1 MWAGDSSLCCVGG
14 SIWWLSLGFFQGCVE
29 LSVSQLFVHW
39 LLGCERGTIS
49 SLSLKWRPTCWFNS
63 ATAVHTNARMHSHTC
78 THTRIQIGHK
88 CPYKVTKHNYTHAQ
102 GTHYA
107 QRARKRKRE
116 SRGVK
121 REEELVGGQQLQH
134 TPAGRKLI
142 NINPNMSN
150 SKTALCFLMFPLSL
164 GKSFG
169 LRAGVQQGRESN

>member
-1 MWAGDSSLCCVGG
+1 M
-14 SIWWLSLGFFQGCVE
+14 E

-142 NINPNMSN
+142 NNNPKMSH
-150 SKTALCFLMFPLSL
+150 SKLLCVFLRFLSPWECHL
-164 GKSFG
+164 ASG
-169 LRAGVQQGRESN
+169 LKRSRGERAIRDRGGRWREGESDRRER